1 MEKDKTISVRTIDA
15 ITFCQLIDEYGEF
28 HKEFMDF
35 LGAQKDPFKV
45 IVALRKL
52 SQGQHCHTS
61 RKVKEFYNAYKKI
74 IDTIGQNTGIQSF
87 FFNNYDWN
95 YGRYKVFFKSDDFYQ
110 YLLANIDKKDK
121 ILAVLNRLK
130 EFGFEEFEL
139 NQAWDFSKHIYKAAF
154 VTFDF
159 NDVVYLDNLEPIP
172 EYRQGEVKYKTT
184 GSNYQMEVRIYS
196 SSLCAKLYANRDRI
210 RLNSL
215 TFDVD
220 RLPKELS
227 AKDIYDKIIGLA
239 SKKQQ
244 EYTAIK
250 NSVDLSVGVQDL
262 EYLINRFN
270 ETVTKMESVDSKEQ
284 VLEELRNMQQ
294 SLKQIQTL
302 SSAYN
307 QRITEGSSYITKEL
321 LQEEVKRYLIRREDA
336 KIH

>member
-1 MEKDKTISVRTIDA
+1 MGKDKTINVGVMDA

-28 HKEFMDF
+28 HETFMKF
-35 LGAQKDPFKV
+35 LEGEKDPSKT
-45 IVALRKL
+45 IVTLRKL
-52 SQGQHCHTS
+52 SQNERCYAH
-61 RKVKEFYNAYKKI
+61 RKIKTFYDEYKKI
-74 IDTIGQNTGIQSF
+74 IDIIGQNTGIQSF

-227 AKDIYDKIIGLA
+227 AKDIYDEIIGLA

-244 EYTAIK
+244 EYTEIK
-250 NSVDLSVGVQDL
+250 NSVDLSVGIQDL
-262 EYLINRFN
+262 EYLLNRFN

-294 SLKQIQTL
+294 SLGQIQTL
-302 SSAYN
+302 SAAYN
-307 QRITEGSSYITKEL
+307 QSIIEGSSYITPQL
-321 LQEEVKRYLIRREDA
+321 LQEQVKQYLIRREES
-336 KIH
+336 KTH